1 MKDCILGHLQKLLL
15 ARTIEEVWDLHCAAM
30 AKFWKV
36 FHADLE
42 RAKAELDFATSEIA
56 LRTAKAVEALHA
68 SSQRVQALSRAETS
82 AAASLTGT
90 EKGLKAGTRSF
101 VDVLNARQQL
111 LEVMQSRAR
120 ANAEFILGVLNLKAS
135 SGLPDE
141 TAVEEANAFLSREA
155 AITFPES
162 SL

>member
-1 MKDCILGHLQKLLL
+1 M
-15 ARTIEEVWDLHCAAM
+15 
-30 AKFWKV
+30 
-36 FHADLE
+36 
-42 RAKAELDFATSEIA
+42 
-56 LRTAKAVEALHA
+56 
-68 SSQRVQALSRAETS
+68 QALNRAETS

-120 ANAEFILGVLNLKAS
+120 ANAEFILGLLNLKAS
-135 SGLPDE
+135 TGLPDE
-141 TAVEEANAFLSREA
+141 TAVDEANAFLSREA